1 MRDTAGGV
9 SHFNGWLDFGTGEQT
24 GPNLVIVCGQAS
36 NVRPIIMA
44 NQAGCNPV
52 LFETWYARAGGSGD
66 WAPDFGFSV
75 SPSYYAGGDPVNPA
89 TWTPVNA
96 YPNNLTRR
104 VEFAIIADRLARA
117 PKGSFWAT
125 QWGQIVSGPSD
136 PVCGAP
142 RAFGERTYTTVCLE
156 QVIQPTLQPIQFP
169 GNAIQKTFPG
179 NGVRFPN

>member
-1 MRDTAGGV
+1 M
-9 SHFNGWLDFGTGEQT
+9 
-24 GPNLVIVCGQAS
+24 GQGA
-36 NVRPIIMA
+36 
-44 NQAGCNPV
+44 
-52 LFETWYARAGGSGD
+52 GSGD

-75 SPSYYAGGDPVNPA
+75 SPSYYAGGDPTNPA

-136 PVCGAP
+136 PVCGTP
-142 RAFGERTYTTVCLE
+142 RTFEERTYTTVCLE

-179 NGVRFPN
+179 NGVQFPN